1 MKNIYR
7 LKNTIQQYEWGSST
21 AIAELMGKP
30 GPAQNPQAELWMGT
44 HPKAPS
50 LVNLNGRWLSL
61 KTLIDENPS
70 GILGKTVAARFD
82 KNLPYLFKVLA
93 AARPLSIQAHPNLA
107 QAREGFK
114 RENNIGIPL
123 EAPHRNYK
131 DNNHKPEI
139 ICALTPFWA
148 LNGFRKIEEIVSN
161 MHRCCRDEMAAEINK
176 LKNNPTSAGLQE
188 FFEALMMMEPDRKN
202 RVIQEVLRSA
212 HQQRS
217 AEDQTLQWVL
227 LLYQEYPADI
237 GVLSPL
243 YLNLVQLSPG
253 EAMFLPAGQLHAYLE
268 GLGMELMANS
278 DNVLRGGL
286 TPKHVDVP
294 ELLKTLKFEGKEL
307 DILFPEEIRSG
318 ELAYTTP
325 AAEFVLSVISVKEEM
340 PFSSLTDRSVEILFC
355 TDGDVVISDPGANEA
370 LSLERG
376 ASAMIPAGLEK
387 YSIEGNGTLYRAAV
401 PINQRPPAELQV

>member
-161 MHRCCRDEMAAEINK
+161 MHRCCRGEMAAEINK
-176 LKNNPTSAGLQE
+176 LNNNPISAGLQE
-188 FFEALMMMEPDRKN
+188 FFEAMMTMEPDRKN
-202 RVIQEVLRSA
+202 RVIREVLHFA
-212 HQQRS
+212 HQRS
-217 AEDQTLQWVL
+217 EEDPIHSIGL
-227 LLYQEYPADI
+227 L
-237 GVLSPL
+237 
-243 YLNLVQLSPG
+243 
-253 EAMFLPAGQLHAYLE
+253 
-268 GLGMELMANS
+268 
-278 DNVLRGGL
+278 
-286 TPKHVDVP
+286 
-294 ELLKTLKFEGKEL
+294 
-307 DILFPEEIRSG
+307 
-318 ELAYTTP
+318 
-325 AAEFVLSVISVKEEM
+325 
-340 PFSSLTDRSVEILFC
+340 
-355 TDGDVVISDPGANEA
+355 
-370 LSLERG
+370 
-376 ASAMIPAGLEK
+376 
-387 YSIEGNGTLYRAAV
+387 
-401 PINQRPPAELQV
+401 